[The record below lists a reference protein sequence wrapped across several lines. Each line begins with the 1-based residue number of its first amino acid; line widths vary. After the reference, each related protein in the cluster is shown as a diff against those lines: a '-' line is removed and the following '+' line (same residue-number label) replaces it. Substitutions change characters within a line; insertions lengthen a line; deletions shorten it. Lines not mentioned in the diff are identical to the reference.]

1 MYVAEK
7 TRNYTIFAL
16 KFFVF
21 VFENNINIQITD
33 LIPKQFL
40 KILFFKT
47 KKIFSSKNFPP
58 HFIVNI
64 KRTSLPNYWYAFATL
79 NVLAFS
85 LQLRE

>member
-21 VFENNINIQITD
+21 VFENNFNIQITD

-47 KKIFSSKNFPP
+47 KKSLAVRIFLL
-58 HFIVNI
+58 I
-64 KRTSLPNYWYAFATL
+64 SLST
-79 NVLAFS
+79 
-85 LQLRE
+85 LREQVYPITGMPLQP